1 MWHPQYFV
9 SKILRYRHTIQG
21 TGHYRKEI
29 NCWFLYVILFILLSG
44 RPLFGVSTGIE
55 EVADTRVVFY
65 NDW

>member
-1 MWHPQYFV
+1 MAPLLLCP
-9 SKILRYRHTIQG
+9 KILHYRHIVKG